1 MVSQFSITRVDGQAY
16 PLCCLC
22 WRHVDRT
29 PHPTPHMLCVV
40 CAGGMLTKPPTPP
53 RGGRHEAT
61 RPQSAETCEDTWGV
75 VVNTVSDTE
84 LLLNLL

>member
-1 MVSQFSITRVDGQAY
+1 MRI
-16 PLCCLC
+16 
-22 WRHVDRT
+22 
-29 PHPTPHMLCVV
+29 LCVV